1 MQNKEN
7 LKCENKVNITLIVE
21 LIFSFL
27 PVLIVIMIKTV
38 VNQFK
43 FYDIVARSDF
53 SFLAMILYSQ
63 TLIKLFSG
71 LIINKN
77 EKCYELLLIVTL
89 ILVIG
94 LIPSIIYLVIIE
106 IGNINT
112 LICFLQ
118 FIWLVGGVVVFLFFG
133 GLGLVL
139 SEKEKIVEKDF
150 EKQKS

>member
-27 PVLIVIMIKTV
+27 PVLIVIMIKIV

-43 FYDIVARSDF
+43 FYDIVTRSDF

-71 LIINKN
+71 LITPFN
-77 EKCYELLLIVTL
+77 
-89 ILVIG
+89 
-94 LIPSIIYLVIIE
+94 S
-106 IGNINT
+106 NINFSYWSDT
-112 LICFLQ
+112 FNY
-118 FIWLVGGVVVFLFFG
+118 LF
-133 GLGLVL
+133 
-139 SEKEKIVEKDF
+139 SYY
-150 EKQKS
+150 